1 MKFSQFLI
9 PTMVNNP
16 SDCDNNSQRL
26 MLRTGMI
33 KKVSNGLYFYLP
45 SFMRVMEK
53 VTRVINEEMQNIGC
67 NHVKF
72 PILVS
77 KDLLDMSGRWNAF
90 GKEMFKLQD
99 RNDKLYAISPTNEEY
114 ACLLAQNFVTSY
126 KDLPFAIYQIQ
137 QKHRDEIRP
146 RGGVMRAREFIMKDA
161 YSFHDSDENLSDFYN
176 KVKNAYMTI
185 FKRLGLNVVAVN
197 ADSGAMG
204 GEQSQEFMSICETGD
219 ADIAICED
227 CGFVANLE
235 TVSCLKPL
243 QQPFTLQYLKPEKI
257 HTPNIKT
264 IDELLNFLKIDIK
277 NFVKSIIFKTDD
289 SYVMALVRGD
299 REVNDVKLAK
309 YLKVKNI
316 ELASEEEIKKN
327 FNTEIGFIG
336 PLLQNIKIYAD
347 YEVENMQYFVVGA
360 NEKDFHL
367 KNVSCR
373 DFKAE
378 FIDLRCA
385 EQGDCCPVCGKPL
398 KLVKGN
404 ELGHVF
410 KLGKHYT
417 EKLNITFVN
426 KDGKNQTMTMGCY
439 GIGVERTISA
449 IIEQFADEKGIAW
462 PVSSAPFVVNLITVD
477 IKNQEQKQASEEIY
491 NKLLNAG
498 IDVLWDDREERV
510 GFKFKD
516 SELIGFPLNIIIGK
530 NILNNQVEFQPRLA
544 EKQIID
550 VKDILYNV
558 REFLNK
564 N

>member
-1 MKFSQFLI
+1 MRLSNSYFFTLREDVKNEESKSGNLLVKAGYISKIGSGIYTFLPMGYKVLRNIENVIREEMNKSGAEELLMPSLI
-9 PTMVNNP
+9 P
-16 SDCDNNSQRL
+16 
-26 MLRTGMI
+26 I
-33 KKVSNGLYFYLP
+33 EYY
-45 SFMRVMEK
+45 EK
-53 VTRVINEEMQNIGC
+53 
-67 NHVKF
+67 
-72 PILVS
+72 
-77 KDLLDMSGRWNAF
+77 SGRADKF
-90 GKEMFKLQD
+90 GGTMFKLQD
-99 RNDKLYAISPTNEEY
+99 RNYKLYAISPTNEEY

-277 NFVKSIIFKTDD
+277 NFVKSMIFKADD

-498 IDVLWDDREERV
+498 IDVLWDDREERA
-510 GFKFKD
+510 GYKFKD